1 MRFRVLGTLE
11 VRSYDG
17 LPVRLGSTKQRTL
30 LAVLLFSVN
39 RPVDT
44 GRLVEAL
51 WPLHTPRTAAVALRT
66 YISAL
71 RQSLGLNGRSE
82 LVTVSG
88 GYEMRLTPAD
98 LDLLAFE
105 ELAAGGRAALAVGN
119 PALAAERLR
128 RALDLWR
135 GRPFEDVVLGA
146 EPAAELVR
154 LDEHRFATQ
163 EAWIE
168 AQLTLGHHED
178 LLTELAAMVA
188 AQPLR
193 ERRWAQWML
202 ALHRSGRRAE
212 ALRAYQDLRRH
223 LENELG
229 VEPSLHVR
237 RLHQRILAGYTDTA
251 PPGPA
256 AAIGGVPRQLPP
268 DIATFTGRRAEL
280 TRLLAL
286 EPDGSPQA
294 PVISAINGMAGVGKT
309 ALAVHAAHAAADQY
323 ADGQLFVDLH
333 GFTEGVAPVD
343 PADALDRLLRDLGV
357 PGEQIPYGLD
367 ARAGLYRS
375 RLAGRR
381 VLVLL
386 DNAATAAQTRPLLP
400 GTPGCLVLITSRSPL
415 AEMAGARLLSLDVL
429 PPADALTLFTRS
441 VGEQRLAGEPPPVLA
456 EIVAQCGHLP
466 LAIQVA
472 AARLRARPQWTAAH
486 LANRLRDHRHRLTE
500 LRVGRLS
507 VTTAID
513 LSNHQL
519 TPEAR
524 RTYRLLGL
532 HPGPD
537 LDVHAAAALTATTS
551 RHVERVLDD
560 LVDAHLLQEPI
571 LGRYRFHDLIRAH
584 AASAV
589 ATEETESGRHAAL
602 ARLLDY
608 YAHTVSVAMDVLYPF
623 AAADRPR
630 LPAPATP
637 APAFDEPA
645 QAAAW
650 LDTELT
656 NLLALATADRPRYT
670 LRLSATLDYHLR
682 TRAHHAHAQTLH
694 ELALHIA
701 RARGDRGAEL
711 TALCGLGETHL
722 VRLGAEEAARHF
734 EQALAVALATGNR
747 TGELTALTGLGH
759 VHRTQSRFEPAADH
773 FERALR
779 IARATG
785 HRTGALNALHGLGGV
800 RRHMGHHDEAADH
813 FREELDLARAT
824 ANPDGELNALWGL
837 GHIHWLKGRRADSA
851 RCHQE
856 ALRIARAMGN
866 RLGELH
872 ALTGI
877 GYTNL
882 LQGRYQ
888 PAGVYFGQILSIA
901 LEIGDRNSQLE
912 ARYGLGHIQVATGH
926 PEAAI
931 AHHQAALDLARQ
943 LGQRTDQAR
952 ALHGLACA
960 RRDLGHHAL
969 ARGHWQDALDILTG
983 LGVSEAE
990 ELSIEEIRAHLA
1002 AYEDT

>member
-11 VRSYDG
+11 VRSSDG
-17 LPVRLGSTKQRTL
+17 QPVRLGSSKQRTL
-30 LAVLLFSVN
+30 LAILLFSVN

-51 WPLHTPRTAAVALRT
+51 WPLHPTRTAAVALRT

-71 RQSLGLNGRSE
+71 RQNLGLSDRSE
-82 LVTVSG
+82 LATVAG

-105 ELAAGGRAALAVGN
+105 ELAGAGQAALADGN
-119 PALAAERLR
+119 AALAAERLR

-135 GRPFEDVVLGA
+135 GRPFEDVVLGG

-154 LDEHRFATQ
+154 LDERRYATQ

-168 AQLTLGHHED
+168 SQLTLGHHAD
-178 LLTELAAMVA
+178 VLTELAAMVA

-212 ALRAYQDLRRH
+212 ALRAYQDLRRY
-223 LENELG
+223 LEQELD
-229 VEPSLHVR
+229 VEPSMCVR

-251 PPGPA
+251 PPRAPA
-256 AAIGGVPRQLPP
+256 ANRAVPRQLPP

-280 TRLLAL
+280 TQLLAP
-286 EPDGSPQA
+286 EPAGQPWA
-294 PVISAINGMAGVGKT
+294 LVITAINGMAGVGKT
-309 ALAVHAAHAAADQY
+309 ALAVHAAHLVADRY

-357 PGEQIPYGLD
+357 PGDRIPHDLD

-375 RLAGRR
+375 RLAGKRM
-381 VLVLL
+381 LILL
-386 DNAATAAQTRPLLP
+386 DNAATEAQTRPLLP
-400 GTPGCLVLITSRSPL
+400 GTPSCLVLVTSRSPL
-415 AEMAGARLLSLDVL
+415 AEMVGARSLSLDVL
-429 PPADALTLFTRS
+429 PPSDALALFTRS

-456 EIVAQCGHLP
+456 EIVDQCGSLP
-466 LAIQVA
+466 LAIHVA

-486 LANRLRDHRHRLTE
+486 LAERLRDHRHRLAE
-500 LRVGRLS
+500 LSVGGLS

-513 LSNHQL
+513 LSNRQL
-519 TPEAR
+519 TADAR
-524 RTYRLLGL
+524 RTYRLLSL

-537 LDVHAAAALTATTS
+537 LDAHAAAALTATTS
-551 RHVERVLDD
+551 RQAERVLDD
-560 LVDAHLLQEPI
+560 LVDAHLLEEPI

-584 AASAV
+584 AAGAV
-589 ATEETESGRHAAL
+589 ATDETESGRRAAL

-608 YAHTVSVAMDVLYPF
+608 YARTASMAMDVRYPF
-623 AAADRPR
+623 AAAGRPHIST
-630 LPAPATP
+630 LATP
-637 APAFDEPA
+637 APTFEEPA
-645 QAAAW
+645 HAAAW

-656 NLLALATADRPRYT
+656 NLLALATVDWPGYT
-670 LRLSATLDYHLR
+670 LHLSATLGHHLR
-682 TRAHHAHAQTLH
+682 TRAYHAHAQTLH
-694 ELALHIA
+694 DLALRIA
-701 RARGDRGAEL
+701 RASGDRGAEVV
-711 TALCGLGETHL
+711 ALCGLGEVYL
-722 VRLGAEEAARHF
+722 MRLGAEQATRHF
-734 EQALAVALATGNR
+734 EQALAVALATANR
-747 TGELTALTGLGH
+747 TGELAALTGIGH
-759 VHRTQSRFEPAADH
+759 IHRTQSRFELATDH

-785 HRTGALNALHGLGGV
+785 NRTGQLNALQGLGGV

-813 FREELDLARAT
+813 FQEALDLARAT
-824 ANPDGELNALWGL
+824 ANADGELNALWGL

-851 RCHQE
+851 RFHEQ
-856 ALRIARAMGN
+856 ALRIARTTGN
-866 RLGELH
+866 RVGELH
-872 ALTGI
+872 ALTGL
-877 GYTNL
+877 GYVHL
-882 LQGRYQ
+882 LQGQYQ

-901 LEIGDRNSQLE
+901 LEIGDRNSELE
-912 ARYGLGHIQVATGH
+912 ARYGLGHVQMNTGR

-931 AHHQAALDLARQ
+931 AHHQAVLDLARD

-960 RRDLGHHAL
+960 RRALGHHAQ
-969 ARGHWQDALDILTG
+969 ARNHWQDALDILTE
-983 LGVSEAE
+983 LGVPEAE
-990 ELSIEEIRAHLA
+990 ELSVDEIRAHLA
-1002 AYEDT
+1002 AYQE